1 VVNSAYDPETDEASA
16 FEMHVASHGALG
28 GPQSQGFV
36 LYPCEFTMPPVPIV
50 GAESLHR
57 VLRGWRSS
65 RADTLPPEPALADA
79 GRVRSTDA

>member
-28 GPQSQGFV
+28 GPQRQGFV

-57 VLRGWRSS
+57 VL
-65 RADTLPPEPALADA
+65 
-79 GRVRSTDA
+79 